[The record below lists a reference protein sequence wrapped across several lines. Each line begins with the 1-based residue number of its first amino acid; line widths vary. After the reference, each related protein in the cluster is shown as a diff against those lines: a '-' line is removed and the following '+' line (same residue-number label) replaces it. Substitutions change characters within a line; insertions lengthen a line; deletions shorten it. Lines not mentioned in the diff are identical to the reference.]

1 MSRMMDELTSSLPDL
16 THLMRIVGRLTVAL
30 VIGAGIGL
38 QRQLTHKSAG
48 VRTHMLVALGTALLL
63 VSATD
68 AGLASSDVSRI
79 VQGII
84 TGIGFLGGGAIL
96 KLTDHQEIR
105 GLTTAAGIWL
115 TAAVGAAA
123 GASLPLLAIATTVA
137 YFATVYILAPL
148 GRRLPASPYAPSA
161 VRVEYD
167 DGRGILRRVLEACT
181 SRDFKVADVNVERGE
196 EPGAPVA
203 VSLEVHGSGS
213 VATLAADLG
222 EIHGVH
228 GVAAGDVNE
237 IFDV

>member
-1 MSRMMDELTSSLPDL
+1 MARLMDELSNSLPDL

-30 VIGAGIGL
+30 IIGAGIGL

-115 TAAVGAAA
+115 TAAASAAA
-123 GASLPLLAIATTVA
+123 GLGQTVA
-137 YFATVYILAPL
+137 ALIGLAFALIVLVVMGKLDRHLNPKKPPL
-148 GRRLPASPYAPSA
+148 DTPKP
-161 VRVEYD
+161 
-167 DGRGILRRVLEACT
+167 
-181 SRDFKVADVNVERGE
+181 
-196 EPGAPVA
+196 
-203 VSLEVHGSGS
+203 
-213 VATLAADLG
+213 
-222 EIHGVH
+222 
-228 GVAAGDVNE
+228 
-237 IFDV
+237 

>member
-1 MSRMMDELTSSLPDL
+1 MGRLMDELGNSLPDL

-30 VIGAGIGL
+30 IIGAGIGL

-115 TAAVGAAA
+115 TAAASAAA
-123 GASLPLLAIATTVA
+123 GLGQTVA
-137 YFATVYILAPL
+137 ALIGLAFALIVLVVMGKLDRHLNPKKPPL
-148 GRRLPASPYAPSA
+148 DTPRP
-161 VRVEYD
+161 
-167 DGRGILRRVLEACT
+167 
-181 SRDFKVADVNVERGE
+181 
-196 EPGAPVA
+196 
-203 VSLEVHGSGS
+203 
-213 VATLAADLG
+213 
-222 EIHGVH
+222 
-228 GVAAGDVNE
+228 
-237 IFDV
+237 

>member
-1 MSRMMDELTSSLPDL
+1 MSHMMDELSSSLPDL

-30 VIGAGIGL
+30 IIGAGIGL

-68 AGLASSDVSRI
+68 AGLATSDVSRI

-115 TAAVGAAA
+115 TAAASAAA
-123 GASLPLLAIATTVA
+123 GLGQTVA
-137 YFATVYILAPL
+137 ALIGLAFALIVLVVMGKLDRHLNPKRPPL
-148 GRRLPASPYAPSA
+148 
-161 VRVEYD
+161 
-167 DGRGILRRVLEACT
+167 
-181 SRDFKVADVNVERGE
+181 
-196 EPGAPVA
+196 EPPKP
-203 VSLEVHGSGS
+203 
-213 VATLAADLG
+213 
-222 EIHGVH
+222 
-228 GVAAGDVNE
+228 
-237 IFDV
+237 

>member
-1 MSRMMDELTSSLPDL
+1 MGRMMDELSSSLPDL

-96 KLTDHQEIR
+96 KLTDQQEIR

-115 TAAVGAAA
+115 TAAASAAA
-123 GASLPLLAIATTVA
+123 GLGQTVA
-137 YFATVYILAPL
+137 ALIGPMFALI
-148 GRRLPASPYAPSA
+148 
-161 VRVEYD
+161 
-167 DGRGILRRVLEACT
+167 VL
-181 SRDFKVADVNVERGE
+181 VVMGHLERHLK
-196 EPGAPVA
+196 PKKPPVDTP
-203 VSLEVHGSGS
+203 EK
-213 VATLAADLG
+213 
-222 EIHGVH
+222 
-228 GVAAGDVNE
+228 
-237 IFDV
+237 